1 LDEGERYVPFFMF
14 GHGVERGKLVGDKQS
29 LISVAPTIAYLL
41 GAPFPD
47 HSRGR
52 VLSEAI
58 IANQKGKER
67 ASDDEAAS
75 GRVFAG
81 A

>member
-1 LDEGERYVPFFMF
+1 
-14 GHGVERGKLVGDKQS
+14 
-29 LISVAPTIAYLL
+29 
-41 GAPFPD
+41 
-47 HSRGR
+47 